1 MYCNKAN
8 ANQLTA
14 LLIAHGI
21 RDIVVCPG
29 SRNGVLAHNFH
40 AAPLLN
46 AHPVTDE
53 RSAGFVALGLAL
65 ATGKPAAVCV
75 TSGSALLATLPAVS
89 EAYFRHIPLIVISAD
104 RPPQWIGQMD
114 GQTLPQQHALQPYA
128 DTYNIIEPQNETE
141 RWGNNRLINEALC
154 RCREPEGR
162 PVHFQPAH
170 QRTALRVHHPRPA
183 LRAHG
188 ESLRRLRARAP
199 ARRNRQ
205 PHCRG
210 KQPALGGGAMR
221 AARG

>member
-89 EAYFRHIPLIVISAD
+89 EAYYRHIPLIVISAD

-141 RWGNNRLINEALC
+141 RWGDRKS
-154 RCREPEGR
+154 
-162 PVHFQPAH
+162 V
-170 QRTALRVHHPRPA
+170 V
-183 LRAHG
+183 
-188 ESLRRLRARAP
+188 
-199 ARRNRQ
+199 
-205 PHCRG
+205 
-210 KQPALGGGAMR
+210 
-221 AARG
+221 